1 MKNISQKKT
10 KSKRNFSNLFEAQIL
25 IRNILENYYW
35 LETEFIDNR
44 VYSVVVPRVF
54 DFNQNENQQ
63 LSLISF
69 SNTF

>member
-69 SNTF
+69 SNSF

>member
-44 VYSVVVPRVF
+44 VYSVAVPRVF

-69 SNTF
+69 SNSF

>member
-69 SNTF
+69 SKSF